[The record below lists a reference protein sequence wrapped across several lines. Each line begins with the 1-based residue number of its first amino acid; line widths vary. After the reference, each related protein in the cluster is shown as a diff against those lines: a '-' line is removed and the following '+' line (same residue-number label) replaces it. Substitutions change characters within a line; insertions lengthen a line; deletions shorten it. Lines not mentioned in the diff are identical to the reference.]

1 MSAIHIEPLQP
12 QHSDAV
18 LELAC
23 NPLISKTSGVPENCD
38 ANTVNTWVSH
48 NQLAAKELTFTIKV
62 DGEIAGCCALKKIDT
77 HAKKAELSYWL
88 GVDFWGKGI
97 TTQAA
102 ALLCDFAFDTLQ
114 LHRLESHF
122 LKNNNKASGKV
133 LTKLGFVADT
143 TRADMPVADRYLV
156 FAPDAWTFVV
166 LPRTRWQRHAQ
177 GIHVTHH
184 HHVSANTPSAEM
196 LQV

>member
-1 MSAIHIEPLQP
+1 MSAIHIEPLQA

-18 LELAC
+18 LELAS

-48 NQLAAKELTFTIKV
+48 NQLAAKELTFAIKV
-62 DGEIAGCCALKKIDT
+62 DGKIAGCCTLKKIDAQT
-77 HAKKAELSYWL
+77 KKAELSYWL

-102 ALLCDFAFDTLQ
+102 ALLCDYAFETLQ

-143 TRADMPVADRYLV
+143 TRADMPVEDRYLV

-166 LPRTRWQRHAQ
+166 LPRTLWKKHKQ
-177 GIHVTHH
+177 GIAVTHH
-184 HHVSANTPSAEM
+184 HHVSADVPTQAV
-196 LQV
+196 L